1 MEVKGM
7 NDKIFGLIVAG
18 IGVTANH
25 LWGEWSPLLQVLV
38 LFVLVDYST
47 GLMASAVE
55 GKLNSKVGFR
65 GIPKKVMIFAM
76 VAVGHAID
84 RALGDGHIFRDATI
98 FFYLS
103 NELLSIVENSGRL
116 GLPVPDV
123 IKRAVEVLKGKV
135 KE

>member
-1 MEVKGM
+1 M
-7 NDKIFGLIVAG
+7 DKAFNLAVATL
-18 IGVTANH
+18 GVAANH

-47 GLMASAVE
+47 GLMASGME

-76 VAVGHAID
+76 VAIGHAID
-84 RALGDGHIFRDATI
+84 RAIGDGHIFRDATI

-103 NELLSIVENSGRL
+103 NELLSIIENSGRI

-123 IKRAVEVLKGKV
+123 LKRAVEVLKGRV